1 MSNPFLHNPH
11 PSPSEEYDE
20 LPLPTIP
27 VSLTPDISN
36 RHSLEREPTADVIQ
50 YETGLEAP
58 GLHTPLQT
66 PAEELPESAFFSPAP
81 PPESEPQ
88 PNPIRSPRV
97 RFRSISRSISQRYH
111 GIPTDSHRIFSDQS
125 DASRHPL
132 LPPVDLNDVPLS
144 GSVTP
149 PAPTHSRHAGLA
161 GGRTPEGPGEPHD
174 GVDPEKQHWRAPE
187 VERTGSTIDRFRAAG
202 QLLRQKTVRLTERLG
217 RPVDEGEA
225 LNASMLPDD
234 LETGISAEELQ
245 ARRARRDADRLRALE
260 AGEEPIEPP
269 PSAEAHRLVRSMT
282 QAQGHLR
289 SRRPRG
295 AYQRS
300 GQTTPEGMLREFA
313 ARRRS
318 SGFGGAGSGILSQLL
333 KLHASQTNSS
343 SRAGS
348 VITDDSDSETQ
359 VSSGATTPKKGML
372 TPPMPVS
379 MPPSG
384 SATPRK
390 EKLKWYKKSAHRS
403 TSSLVDASM
412 NLSRASLPAGAA
424 EALQPPGKKHKRNKR
439 RTRLEDEI
447 RVTVHIAEILARQRY
462 IMQLCRALMRY
473 GAPTHR
479 LEEYMQMTARVL
491 EVSGQFLYLP
501 GCMIMSFDDPTTRTA
516 EVKLVRMVQGV
527 DLGRLADTHNVYKNV
542 VHDLIGVEEATQE
555 LDEIMQRKP
564 RFNKWILVLMYGFA
578 SAAVGPFAFEARPID
593 MPIIFFLGC
602 LVGFMQH
609 VLAPRSILYSNVF
622 EVTAA
627 VLISFLARAFGSIR
641 VTRNGA
647 SEELF
652 CFSAMA
658 QSSIALILPGFMVL
672 CSSLELQSHQMIA
685 GSIRMVYAIIYSL
698 FLGYGITVGTTIYGL
713 MDTNATSSTTCSSLN
728 IYGSEY
734 ARKFPFVAIYAV
746 FLAIVNHGKWKQMPV
761 MVFIAVSG
769 YVTNYFSTTKL
780 GSNSEVANTVGAFTI
795 GVLGNL
801 YSRLWHGHAATA
813 ILPGIFVLVPSGLAS
828 SGALI
833 SGIKYADEVR
843 QNIQNGNS
851 SATSSSSDTSVASLG
866 FGMIQV
872 AIGITVGLF
881 IAALVVYPYG
891 KRRTGLFSF

>member
-1 MSNPFLHNPH
+1 MSDPIYAPH
-11 PSPSEEYDE
+11 PSPNEEYAE
-20 LPLPTIP
+20 FPLPAIDP
-27 VSLTPDISN
+27 VDPITHSS
-36 RHSLEREPTADVIQ
+36 RQSLERENTVDAHQ
-50 YETGLEAP
+50 YETGLAD
-58 GLHTPLQT
+58 
-66 PAEELPESAFFSPAP
+66 
-81 PPESEPQ
+81 PQ
-88 PNPIRSPRV
+88 PQASPPLPAAETEQPRIRSPRV
-97 RFRSISRSISQRYH
+97 RFRSISRSISERYH
-111 GIPTDSHRIFSDQS
+111 HLHDGSHRGYSDPS
-125 DASRHPL
+125 DAAQHPL
-132 LPPVDLNDVPLS
+132 LPPPADLTEIPLS

-149 PAPTHSRHAGLA
+149 PAPTFSRHAGRA
-161 GGRTPEGPGEPHD
+161 GGRPPHND
-174 GVDPEKQHWRAPE
+174 NDPLPVDPEKREHRDQD
-187 VERTGSTIDRFRAAG
+187 VEHAHPALDRFRAAG

-217 RPVDEGEA
+217 RPADDGEA
-225 LNASMLPDD
+225 LSASILPDD
-234 LETGISAEELQ
+234 LGIPMEELQ
-245 ARRARRDADRLRALE
+245 ARRARREVDRLRMLE
-260 AGEEPIEPP
+260 AGEEPLEPP

-282 QAQGHLR
+282 QAQDNLALR
-289 SRRPRG
+289 KRRPRG

-300 GQTTPEGMLREFA
+300 GQTTPEGMLKDFA

-318 SGFGGAGSGILSQLL
+318 SGGFAGGSGILSQLL

-343 SRAGS
+343 RPES
-348 VITDDSDSETQ
+348 VITDDSDSDTQ
-359 VSSGATTPKKGML
+359 VSSGMATPKGIGSL
-372 TPPMPVS
+372 SPTIA
-379 MPPSG
+379 PSAPTSG
-384 SATPRK
+384 ATTPRK
-390 EKLKWYKKSAHRS
+390 EKIKWYKKSAHRS
-403 TSSLVDASM
+403 TSSLIDASM
-412 NLSRASLPAGAA
+412 NLSSTSLPAGAA
-424 EALQPPGKKHKRNKR
+424 GSLYPGKRHKKSKR

-542 VHDLIGVEEATQE
+542 VHDLIGVEEASQE
-555 LDEIMQRKP
+555 LDEIMSRKP
-564 RFNKWILVLMYGFA
+564 RFNKWILVLTYGLA
-578 SAAVGPFAFEARPID
+578 SATVGPFAFSARPID
-593 MPIIFFLGC
+593 MPVIFCLGC
-602 LVGFMQH
+602 LVGLMQH
-609 VLAPRSILYSNVF
+609 VLAPRSVLYSNVF

-627 VLISFLARAFGSIR
+627 VLTSFLARALGSIK
-641 VTRNGA
+641 VTRNG
-647 SEELF
+647 EQEVLF
-652 CFSAMA
+652 CFSALA

-713 MDTNATSSTTCSSLN
+713 IDGNATSATTCSNLD
-728 IYGSEY
+728 IYGSAY
-734 ARKFPFVAIYAV
+734 ARQFPFVAVYAI

-769 YVTNYFSTTKL
+769 YITNYFSTTKL
-780 GSNSEVANTVGAFTI
+780 GTQSEVANTVGAFTI

-801 YSRLWHGHAATA
+801 YSRIWHGHAATA

-828 SGALI
+828 SGSLI
-833 SGIKYADEVR
+833 AGIQYADEVR
-843 QNIQNGNS
+843 HNLETSGNS
-851 SATSSSSDTSVASLG
+851 TSTNSLSDTSVASLG

-881 IAALVVYPYG
+881 LAALVVYPFG
-891 KRRTGLFSF
+891 KKRTGLFSF